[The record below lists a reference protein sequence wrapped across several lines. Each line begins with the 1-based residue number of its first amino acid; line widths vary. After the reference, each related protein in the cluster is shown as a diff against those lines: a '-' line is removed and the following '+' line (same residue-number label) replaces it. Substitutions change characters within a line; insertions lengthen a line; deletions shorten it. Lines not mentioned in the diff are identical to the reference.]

1 MAGRYRRPT
10 TPEQRAKAAEARET
24 KLAGLHQSHTEQV
37 SALASGPQWR
47 RWLDVAAKFH
57 NYSFN
62 NTLLLLAQKPDA
74 TQVAGYN
81 LWTEL
86 GRQVVKGEKG
96 LAILAPVTRKIESE
110 ETDSATA
117 PGPQGA
123 EQVAAEP
130 GGRLPPRGAW
140 SGFDR
145 STSGTSPRPAVT
157 HCQPPMPQLLAGQA
171 PQGLW
176 DALAAQCTA
185 AGFTV
190 TRKPI
195 AGAAGP
201 NGYTAYAT
209 HDVVVRSDVDDAQ
222 AVKTRAHELGH
233 VLMHDPQGFPQ
244 GVTKQC
250 RGDREVEAESLAYLV
265 AADHGL
271 DTAEYTFAYVAGWA
285 AQTGDVDAA
294 LRACGA
300 RVLSTAHQVLDRSQ
314 DHLAAGP
321 AATPAAVATE
331 ADKLTARAVAGADR
345 TGALRASAEN
355 RARDPEPD
363 FLHRDRLVAANA
375 AAAAYYTGQYPASWA
390 PAYLDTRH
398 EHAG

>member
-1 MAGRYRRPT
+1 
-10 TPEQRAKAAEARET
+10 
-24 KLAGLHQSHTEQV
+24 
-37 SALASGPQWR
+37 
-47 RWLDVAAKFH
+47 
-57 NYSFN
+57 
-62 NTLLLLAQKPDA
+62 
-74 TQVAGYN
+74 
-81 LWTEL
+81 
-86 GRQVVKGEKG
+86 
-96 LAILAPVTRKIESE
+96 
-110 ETDSATA
+110 
-117 PGPQGA
+117 
-123 EQVAAEP
+123 
-130 GGRLPPRGAW
+130 
-140 SGFDR
+140 
-145 STSGTSPRPAVT
+145 
-157 HCQPPMPQLLAGQA
+157 MPQLLAGQA

-195 AGAAGP
+195 TGDAGP

-209 HDVVVRSDVDDAQ
+209 HEVVVRSDVDDAQ
-222 AVKTRAHELGH
+222 AVKTLAHELGH

-300 RVLSTAHQVLDRSQ
+300 PVLSTAHQVLDRSH